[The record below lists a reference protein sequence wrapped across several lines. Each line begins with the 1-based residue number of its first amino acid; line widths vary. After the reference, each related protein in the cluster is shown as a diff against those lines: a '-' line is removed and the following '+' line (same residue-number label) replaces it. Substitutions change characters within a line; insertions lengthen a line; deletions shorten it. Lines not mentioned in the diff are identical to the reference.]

1 MAIELIREAFKVEEL
16 KGNEEIQVL
25 VETELYLT
33 SGKPDIENLLWI
45 KGKVDILNTRII
57 EDKLLV
63 NGIIKFNLVYQ
74 GGGEEEDNIYT
85 VDTTKDFKEEILI
98 EGINEGMSSR
108 MKSNIE
114 FIEYELEENKVN
126 LRAVINLQGLVEEI
140 KTMEIIKEIHG
151 KPELQTLT
159 QRVGYKQVYGRESS
173 YIEVID
179 TIKVDMD
186 KPNIEKVLKFSVI
199 SREIE
204 SMVVEDRIILSGEA
218 IVNIIYYGEGQ
229 ISSLKETIPF
239 NHFIE
244 IPGAVREGKKHVE
257 LEVVEGLYEVREDE
271 LGELKLVELDIK
283 ILASGKAYEEKFKEL
298 TVDAYSTKENIVLE
312 RESIS
317 LIENI
322 EELWNKELLT
332 MKIEG
337 IDTKEIYDIEA
348 IANVIDKSYS
358 EEEVIIEGIIS
369 LSIYYLDRISDE
381 PQFYSGEFPYKSY
394 IKVDSLED
402 NIQLE
407 LEHKLD
413 YINYDLGKDGINVLC
428 NVEHHLRINKERTVY
443 GIKEIIE
450 TGEIINKKDKPS
462 IIIYIVQRGDM
473 LWDIAKRYNTTI
485 DEILYS
491 NKILNGNDVKVGDKI
506 IIEKKIDFTL

>member
-63 NGIIKFNLVYQ
+63 NGITKFNVVYQ
-74 GGGEEEDNIYT
+74 GGEEEDNIYT

-98 EGINEGMSSR
+98 EGINEGMSAGV
-108 MKSNIE
+108 KSNIE
-114 FIEYELEENKVN
+114 FIESELGESKVN
-126 LRAVINLQGLVEEI
+126 LRAVINLQAIVEEV
-140 KTMEIIKEIHG
+140 KTVEIIKEING
-151 KPELQTLT
+151 KAELQTLT
-159 QRVGYKQVYGRESS
+159 QRVGYKEVYGSESS
-173 YIEVID
+173 YIEVMD

-199 SREIE
+199 PKEIE
-204 SMVVEDRIILSGEA
+204 SMVVEDRIILSGDA
-218 IVNIIYYGEGQ
+218 TVNMIYYGEGQ
-229 ISSLKETIPF
+229 ISSLKEIIPF

-244 IPGAVREGKKHVE
+244 IPGAMREGKKHVE
-257 LEVVEGLYEVREDE
+257 LEVIEGLYEVMEDE
-271 LGELKLVELDIK
+271 LGELKIVEIDIK
-283 ILASGKAYEEKFKEL
+283 ILATGKAYEEKFKEL
-298 TVDAYSTKENIVLE
+298 IVDAYSTKENILLE

-317 LIENI
+317 LVENI
-322 EELWNKELLT
+322 EEFWNKELVT
-332 MKIEG
+332 IEIEN

-348 IANVIDKSYS
+348 TANIMDKTFSDD
-358 EEEVIIEGIIS
+358 EVIIEGIIS
-369 LSIYYLDRISDE
+369 LGVYYLDRISDE
-381 PQFYSGEFPYKSY
+381 PQFYSGEFPYKSN
-394 IKVDSLED
+394 IKVGLLED
-402 NIQLE
+402 NVRLE

-413 YINYDLGKDGINVLC
+413 YINYDLRKDGICVLC
-428 NVEHHLRINKERTVY
+428 NVDHHLSINKERTVY

-462 IIIYIVQRGDM
+462 IIIYIVQKGDI
-473 LWDIAKRYNTTI
+473 LWDIAKRYNTTME
-485 DEILYS
+485 EILLS
-491 NKILNGNDVKVGDKI
+491 NKILNADDIKVGDKI
-506 IIEKKIDFTL
+506 IIEKRIDFSL